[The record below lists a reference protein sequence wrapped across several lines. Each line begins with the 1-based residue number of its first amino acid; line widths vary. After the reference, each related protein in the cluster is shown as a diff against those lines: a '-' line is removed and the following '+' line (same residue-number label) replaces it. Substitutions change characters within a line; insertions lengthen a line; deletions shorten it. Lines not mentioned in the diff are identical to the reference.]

1 MPLLLPIGFFLL
13 LDLISIFVLGK
24 LIGAWV
30 LLVIVLAAAFGIHLI
45 RREGMDSFREAQQ
58 KMATGGEASAEL
70 KRGAALIMAGV
81 LLIMPGILTDALAM
95 FCLMPFSRSALL
107 GRFMRSKVNVHRY
120 HPERDRRGDTYTQ
133 PGRDTSA
140 DQPSQ
145 PHVIEGEIVDSE
157 KDRRD

>member
-45 RREGMDSFREAQQ
+45 RREGVDSFRQAQQ

-81 LLIMPGILTDALAM
+81 LLVMPGILTDAIAV

-107 GRFMRSKVNVHRY
+107 GRFMRSNVNVHRY
-120 HPERDRRGDTYTQ
+120 HPDRDRQGDTYTQ
-133 PGRDTSA
+133 PERDTSA
-140 DQPSQ
+140 NSSSNPR
-145 PHVIEGEIVDSE
+145 VIEGEIVDSE
-157 KDRRD
+157 KDHRK